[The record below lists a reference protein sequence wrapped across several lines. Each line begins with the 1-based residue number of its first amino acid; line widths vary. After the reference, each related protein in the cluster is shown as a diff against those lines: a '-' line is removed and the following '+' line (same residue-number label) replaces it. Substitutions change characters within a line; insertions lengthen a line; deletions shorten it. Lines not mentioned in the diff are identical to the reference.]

1 MIRESKAPSTRGGSR
16 EGAGCPPSTIDGL
29 LKKMPPAKAAKFR
42 REIRR
47 SALRLLIEWARAELR
62 QGK

>member
-1 MIRESKAPSTRGGSR
+1 
-16 EGAGCPPSTIDGL
+16 
-29 LKKMPPAKAAKFR
+29 MPPAKAAKFR